1 MRFSLSPPDLGA
13 EHRDTRR
20 FRKVFA
26 AFGYPARIVDLG
38 EPARA
43 ALFACLCDEDTAVCV
58 ESGTFTGH
66 DGTRMPRDMADFVFA
81 NGAGFSWA
89 DLRIGTLEA
98 PETGASVILE
108 AQGLRADEDADA
120 DFAADGFCIR
130 ATGAGIRGEAMF
142 HLDGT
147 TASAL
152 QGRPNWPYPLG
163 VDVILTSGTR
173 LLALPRHLAWDF
185 V

>member
-26 AFGYPARIVDLG
+26 AFGYPARIVDLA

-43 ALFACLCDEDTAVCV
+43 ALFTCLCDEDTAVCV
-58 ESGTFTGH
+58 ESAAFAGH
-66 DGTRMPRDMADFVFA
+66 HPTYTPRDMADFIFA
-81 NGAGFSWA
+81 DGAGFSWA

-98 PETGASVILE
+98 PETGASAILE
-108 AQGLRADEDADA
+108 AQGLWADEDA

-142 HLDGT
+142 HLDGA
-147 TASAL
+147 TALAL
-152 QGRPNWPYPLG
+152 RGRPNWPYPLG